1 MTTLALG
8 KSIHSIFTY
17 VKIVDDYSISIISDI
32 SKTFFI
38 VSTVPLWNHKPW
50 GKLSRK

>member
-17 VKIVDDYSISIISDI
+17 VEKVDDYIPNSISIISDI
-32 SKTFFI
+32 SKTFLLFPQFRFETTSLE
-38 VSTVPLWNHKPW
+38 VS
-50 GKLSRK
+50 